1 MKLFTGLRRRW
12 HDFMHNEELKQ
23 KIYKVVF
30 ESDTPQGKLFDII
43 LMLQHCFECTSGH
56 NGEYAHISSFGLSGS
71 QSAGVSAHLHFLVRI
86 SGAHILLETA
96 GKVHFQLFRNCGPF
110 DHIACLSQLFPARV
124 ALSAGHTCLPS
135 DTYIPSVQAFHVH
148 QRRKS
153 ASALIVD
160 RCS

>member
-43 LMLQHCFECTSGH
+43 LMCIIVLSVLLVIMESMHIFPHSAYLVLRVL
-56 NGEYAHISSFGLSGS
+56 EYLLTFIFTIEYLARVYCLRRPSKYIFSFFGIVDLLATLPVYLS
-71 QSAGVSAHLHFLVRI
+71 F
-86 SGAHILLETA
+86 
-96 GKVHFQLFRNCGPF
+96 
-110 DHIACLSQLFPARV
+110 FPAWV

-160 RCS
+160 KCS